1 MLSQALPQLYQLTAL
16 LPHLVHSQDL
26 RLLAQPLVASLRILR
41 VEGCSIDV
49 QTTRIEMHMD
59 VLSLDFNYL
68 VSRKVE

>member
-1 MLSQALPQLYQLTAL
+1 MKIVRYAQNRPGMR
-16 LPHLVHSQDL
+16 LVEHH
-26 RLLAQPLVASLRILR
+26 RASR
-41 VEGCSIDV
+41 GSISRRRKRG